1 MIFYIIFNL
10 METATYNIHIAPDL
24 KTKAE
29 ELFTALGLDLGE
41 AINIFLRRS
50 IRERGLPFEVREKI
64 PNAETQAAIDE
75 CEAMIRGEI
84 PWPPAQTVEEIFAEF
99 EEELRNE
106 QV

>member
-1 MIFYIIFNL
+1 
-10 METATYNIHIAPDL
+10 METATCNTYNINIAPEVE
-24 KTKAE
+24 TE
-29 ELFTALGLDLGE
+29 V
-41 AINIFLRRS
+41 
-50 IRERGLPFEVREKI
+50 RERGLPFEVREKI

-106 QV
+106 HV